1 VGGRGGWEGEFT
13 SRAAPRALVNQDSR
27 PRARMRAARSQ
38 RERGG
43 RGRAP
48 AEHPR
53 AALPFVRVTPFPGA
67 TLRPRK
73 IYEGGPCSLSQTNGT
88 PSRSSPLDN
97 AASHARR
104 LSQAS
109 LDSAT
114 MSITANERQRER
126 EREREREK
134 ERIVTGA
141 HKAKSI
147 IVECQPANARRDRAA
162 TQPRKIPRR

>member
-1 VGGRGGWEGEFT
+1 MGGGIYVARGPARFGK
-13 SRAAPRALVNQDSR
+13 SRFPAARADARRAL
-27 PRARMRAARSQ
+27 AAGA
-38 RERGG
+38 GG

-48 AEHPR
+48 AKHPR

-126 EREREREK
+126 ERERERE
-134 ERIVTGA
+134 RIVTGA